1 MIAKSTYRIPLPAR
15 QAGFTIIELMI
26 AVVLVA
32 ILTLFAL
39 PSFRETAVRNNISV
53 LNNSLIHTMN
63 VARAEAVRRGITV
76 SVVSTSGN
84 SSWSNGWSVVDAN
97 GNTLS
102 QQGAVPAGGY
112 SVCGKASGGG
122 TDGTIVFTSLGA
134 LGPPVGGPNTFD
146 VNVNR
151 PDGNQLLSQRV
162 TIGVSGQVQAR
173 PNTTG
178 SPASTNTPC

>member
-1 MIAKSTYRIPLPAR
+1 MIANSTYRIPLPAR
-15 QAGFTIIELMI
+15 QAGFTVIELMI

-39 PSFRETAVRNNISV
+39 PSFRETAVRNNVSV

-63 VARAEAVRRGITV
+63 VARAEAVRRGVAV
-76 SVVSTSGN
+76 SVNSTGGSTWSG
-84 SSWSNGWSVVDAN
+84 GWSVVDAS

-102 QQGAVPAGGY
+102 QQGPVPAGGY

-134 LGPPVGGPNTFD
+134 LGGGANQFD

-151 PDGNQLLSQRV
+151 PDGNQPLSQRV

-178 SPASTNTPC
+178 SPASTSTPC